1 MSTAARRSFTEL
13 TLAALLLAGCGGS
26 EPSGTAQSPAVEAP
40 APEVVDEPAEPEP
53 EAPEADADVEVGA
66 DAPDADAP
74 EIEAPGDPGTAPAP
88 PDRTSDE
95 AAEREALAALVA
107 SYEGPA
113 PSAADLRAASG
124 NAEGLLFSL
133 ANDAERPMAVRSGA
147 IRALGTLGGPG
158 AATKLGRLMGSDNAD
173 LRRAAIQGADPLLG
187 GDMALRSKVSEH
199 LRDADAPVA
208 RAAVLALG
216 DVDSARTS
224 LVALAEEDVP
234 VVVRTALNQV
244 LGTVGTPKAG
254 GATKLEQPTPRS
266 GGRGR

>member
-26 EPSGTAQSPAVEAP
+26 EPAGTAQSPALEAP
-40 APEVVDEPAEPEP
+40 APEVVEEPVEAEP
-53 EAPEADADVEVGA
+53 EAPEADADVEVDA
-66 DAPDADAP
+66 DADTDAPDV
-74 EIEAPGDPGTAPAP
+74 EAPADPGTAPAP
-88 PDRTSDE
+88 PDRTADE

-133 ANDAERPMAVRSGA
+133 ANDTERPMAVRSGA

-158 AATKLGRLMGSDNAD
+158 VATKLGRLMGSDDAD

-187 GDMALRSKVSEH
+187 GDMALRSKVGEH
-199 LRDADAPVA
+199 LRDSDAAVA
-208 RAAVLALG
+208 RAAVLALA

-234 VVVRTALNQV
+234 VVVRTALNEV
-244 LGTVGTPKAG
+244 LGTGGTPKAG

>member
-13 TLAALLLAGCGGS
+13 TLAALLLAGCGGG
-26 EPSGTAQSPAVEAP
+26 EPAGTVESPAVEAP
-40 APEVVDEPAEPEP
+40 APDVVDEPVEAEPDP
-53 EAPEADADVEVGA
+53 EAPEPDADVEV
-66 DAPDADAP
+66 DVDTP
-74 EIEAPGDPGTAPAP
+74 EVEAPAEPGKAPAP
-88 PDRTSDE
+88 PARTGDE
-95 AAEREALAALVA
+95 AAERDALAALVA

-133 ANDAERPMAVRSGA
+133 ANDTERPMAVRSGA
-147 IRALGTLGGPG
+147 IRALGTLGGAG
-158 AATKLGRLMGSDNAD
+158 VVTKLGRLMGSNNAD

-187 GDMALRSKVSEH
+187 GDPALRSKVGEH
-199 LRDADAPVA
+199 LRDSDAAVA

-234 VVVRTALNQV
+234 VVVRTALNEV
-244 LGTVGTPKAG
+244 LGTGGTPKAG